1 MYVLDQCETEEMAP
15 AQEDRSANAVAYS
28 DCREVD
34 YFNAFSTD
42 ILYTKFTRANMSGGF
57 GGRNDMISSKFDPVS
72 RDFIQ
77 REMLKKENECI
88 KLSENFSINPKT
100 LHLQTYTLKPT
111 EIDPMATLK
120 MLANSDAANDCS
132 DPDLKKKLDKAAA
145 MPQDKNKF
153 PQTAAETIGWFWKE
167 GREDRKLDQKWFQPL
182 NKCEES
188 KYAEAYAMMTGKSPY
203 ANTGAGIKK

>member
-1 MYVLDQCETEEMAP
+1 MLGLNERRRKWHQLKKIVPPTQLLI
-15 AQEDRSANAVAYS
+15 VAAAKWIISTHFLPTFYTPS
-28 DCREVD
+28 VRER
-34 YFNAFSTD
+34 
-42 ILYTKFTRANMSGGF
+42 KMSGGF

-77 REMLKKENECI
+77 REMLKKENACI
-88 KLSENFSINPKT
+88 KLSENFSVNPKT
-100 LHLQTYTLKPT
+100 LPLQTYTLKPT

-167 GREDRKLDQKWFQPL
+167 GREDRKLDEKWFQPL

-203 ANTGAGIKK
+203 ANTGAGIRK